1 MTITTRQSQTTDS
14 AHGVA
19 TWEVTLSTRKVVP
32 CVRWPASGI
41 TVQFIARPKAACEL
55 CFSYDTIRDAILT
68 CARKPTWV
76 SLTYRTETTTKKVEK
91 QLGGDVQQPW
101 LMSKYDVIHK
111 PEVHNVSLRCQKR
124 TELRPRPTDNV
135 HKNLVKI
142 GQAVRRY
149 DRRDTHRHAHH
160 NTPYRGVIIRCA
172 YEPAL

>member
-76 SLTYRTETTTKKVEK
+76 SLTYRTETTTKKWK
-91 QLGGDVQQPW
+91 SSLAATSSNLGLW
-101 LMSKYDVIHK
+101 ANMTSSINRKYTTYHYAARRG
-111 PEVHNVSLRCQKR
+111 PSYGHG
-124 TELRPRPTDNV
+124 PRITCT
-135 HKNLVKI
+135 KILVKSDRQSEDMI
-142 GQAVRRY
+142 GETHT
-149 DRRDTHRHAHH
+149 DTLI
-160 NTPYRGVIIRCA
+160 TILPIG
-172 YEPAL
+172 E